1 MPSLLTDALQSSQ
14 TKATE
19 APSFYTDYLTNLASQ
34 GKTAAC
40 QAQFIGAQPLQTQ
53 AFQKACQN
61 FGQYQPAFQTGQ
73 QYVGQAAGQNIAGAA
88 TPYLQ
93 AGTSASPLCAARPMI
108 CQAAG
113 LNLGCVASTYM
124 SPYIKSAVQSM
135 SDIAQRN
142 IRQNLSPMAT
152 AAAVGSGQFGSQR
165 GAQVLGQ
172 VQQQAQQ
179 DLNSQ
184 IAQMLNTGYGQALGA
199 AQTKQQALGNL
210 AQQVAEAQKAQ
221 NLANLTAAQTAGC
234 AAAREAQA
242 RTAAGQAMGTLGQQ
256 AAAAN
261 LACINALATLGGQ
274 QQSILQ
280 NEQNYPL
287 AKLQTLSSLLQGYQV
302 PTSVKTTL
310 CMSPFSA
317 LGAIGTG
324 ALGAMEK
331 FPQFSSGVQ
340 NIFSGIGN
348 LFGGSKSGTP
358 IDFGAGTDRFL
369 SDVGSAIGFANG
381 GLIGATPAIGSGCC
395 SCCSSMYARG
405 GNVTA
410 GSMGCHSTRS
420 RGALPYKKG

>member
-1 MPSLLTDALQSSQ
+1 MANVLTDALQSSQ

-19 APSFYTDYLTNLASQ
+19 APAFYTDYLTNLATQ

-40 QAQFIGAQPLQTQ
+40 QAQYVGAQPLQTE
-53 AFQKACQN
+53 AFQKVGEN
-61 FGQYQPAFQTGQ
+61 FGKYQPAFEAGQ
-73 QYVGQAAGQNIAGAA
+73 GYVGQAAGQDITGA
-88 TPYLQ
+88 TSPYLR
-93 AGTSASPLCAARPMI
+93 AGTGRSPLCAARPMI

-113 LNLGCVASTYM
+113 LNLACLASTYM
-124 SPYIKSAVQSM
+124 SPYIQSAVQSM
-135 SDIAQRN
+135 SDIGQRN

-179 DLNSQ
+179 DLNAQ
-184 IAQMLNTGYGQALGA
+184 IAQMMNTGYGQALGA

-210 AQQVAEAQKAQ
+210 AQQIAEAQKAQ

-234 AAAREAQA
+234 AAAKEAQA
-242 RTAAGQAMGTLGQQ
+242 RTQAGLAAGTLGQQ

-274 QQSILQ
+274 QQTIAQ
-280 NEQNYPL
+280 NAQNYPL
-287 AKLQTLSSLLQGYQV
+287 AKLQTLSSLLQGYQI

-317 LGAIGTG
+317 LGALGSG
-324 ALGAMEK
+324 ALGVMQNWPKIKE
-331 FPQFSSGVQ
+331 GVGG
-340 NIFSGIGN
+340 IFET
-348 LFGGSKSGTP
+348 FGGLKDIFGGGGGGTFGTG
-358 IDFGAGTDRFL
+358 DFPTGG
-369 SDVGSAIGFANG
+369 DVYAANG
-381 GLIGATPAIGSGCC
+381 GLICAASPIESGCC

-410 GSMGCHSTRS
+410 GGMGCYSTRS